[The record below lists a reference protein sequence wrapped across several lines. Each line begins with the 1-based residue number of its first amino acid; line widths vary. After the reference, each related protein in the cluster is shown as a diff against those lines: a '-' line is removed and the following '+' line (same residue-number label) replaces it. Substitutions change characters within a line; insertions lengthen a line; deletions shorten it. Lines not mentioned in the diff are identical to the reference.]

1 MVRNLAIK
9 KLSEKDLKKAGELAY
24 YCFGQGED
32 PWPED
37 EVKQYNETLNLEY
50 CLGYFD
56 EDELVSTWYVFPWE
70 IFIRGSVLK
79 FGAVADVT
87 TQPEYRRKGQ
97 IRELFIY
104 SLKQMKENGIIFSGL
119 YPFKF
124 SYYEMFGYEICT
136 ESKMLNTNPKEI
148 ILPNDFQLL
157 KVKEINKEE
166 SFEKLN
172 DIRNQVGR
180 KYSFLKLTDKK
191 TWNVRKFNKK
201 DKIIG
206 VFDSNSN
213 LVGYMI
219 YHLKKLPAGDW
230 NIAIIFRE
238 IITLTRDSFYTVL
251 SYIKKHTDQIIE
263 FHWPLLS
270 NELTFSN
277 FYEKYNVKIETKPQ
291 VMFRVV
297 DVEKVLEAINYQ
309 KEIDTS
315 ITLEITDKYA
325 EWNNTTFEVSI
336 KNGKASVER
345 KPIKEADLFM
355 DINSFTQLFSGYMS
369 INQLQYMSKIKVKEE
384 KISIINELFPTTPTR
399 VLTHF

>member
-1 MVRNLAIK
+1 MKNLTIK
-9 KLSEKDLKKAGELAY
+9 KFSKKDLKKAGELAF
-24 YCFGQGED
+24 YCFGKGED
-32 PWPED
+32 PWSE
-37 EVKQYNETLNLEY
+37 EVVKQYNEVINLEY

-56 EDELVSTWYVFPWE
+56 EDELVSTWLVFPWE
-70 IFIRGSVLK
+70 IFIRGNILK

-119 YPFKF
+119 SPFKY

-136 ESKMLNTNPKEI
+136 ESKILKTNPKEI

-157 KVKEINKEE
+157 KVKEINKDE
-166 SFEKLN
+166 SFMKLI

-180 KYSFLKLTDKK
+180 KYSFLKITDEK

-206 VFDSNSN
+206 VFDSDSN
-213 LVGYMI
+213 IVGYII
-219 YHLKKLPAGDW
+219 YHLKKLPTGDW
-230 NIAIIFRE
+230 DIALIFRE
-238 IITLTRDSFYTVL
+238 IIALTRDSFFTIL

-277 FYEKYNVKIETKPQ
+277 FYEKDNVKIETKPHL
-291 VMFRVV
+291 MFRVV
-297 DVEKVLEAINYQ
+297 DVEKALEAIDYR
-309 KEIDTS
+309 KEIDTN
-315 ITLEITDKYA
+315 ITLDITDKYA
-325 EWNNTTFEVSI
+325 EWNNTTFEVRI
-336 KNGKASVER
+336 KDGKATVER
-345 KPIKEADLFM
+345 KPIKDADLFM
-355 DINSFTQLFSGYMS
+355 DINSFTQLFSGYLS
-369 INQLQYMSKIKVKEE
+369 INQLQYMSKAKVKEE
-384 KISIINELFPTTPTR
+384 KISTINELFPIAPTR
-399 VLTHF
+399 ILTHF